1 MKSLKNRYRNN
12 SHINFARNCM
22 IELMSKPTNNG
33 LTQICNDDLI
43 KIENILIR
51 YKQKK

>member
-22 IELMSKPTNNG
+22 IQLLEEKLKG
-33 LTQICNDDLI
+33 LNDISSDDLI
-43 KIENILIR
+43 RIEQILSK
-51 YKQKK
+51 YKK